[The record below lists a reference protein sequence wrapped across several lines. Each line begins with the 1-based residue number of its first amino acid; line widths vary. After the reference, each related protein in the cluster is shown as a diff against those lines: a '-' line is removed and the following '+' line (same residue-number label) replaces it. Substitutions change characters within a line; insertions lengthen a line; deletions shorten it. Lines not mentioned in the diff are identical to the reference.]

1 MFVLLLIGATVFVTN
16 MLVTDN
22 VMEGNVEFL
31 KFYKRTGFKNGTIV
45 LTPFEEIKN
54 TFIMLHDYD

>member
-1 MFVLLLIGATVFVTN
+1 MFVTN